1 MSPEGV
7 KLYHENRFDKIRVE
21 PELSAVSRV
30 DPLVMSDGDAEL
42 MSRVQTGDRGAFA
55 VLVDRHKHRLVN
67 YLSTLTRDRD
77 RAEELA
83 QDTFIRLFESA
94 GRYDERGQLVPFL
107 FRIATN
113 LLRSEDRK
121 KRRREVLLHMFSGNG
136 HHRSDNGTSPQ
147 EELLRKEVGQRV
159 KKALAGVPL
168 RYRSPLVLREMEGW
182 SYRDIASALN
192 CREGTVKSRIHRG
205 REELR
210 RLLEP
215 YWNGGRG

>member
-1 MSPEGV
+1 
-7 KLYHENRFDKIRVE
+7 
-21 PELSAVSRV
+21 
-30 DPLVMSDGDAEL
+30 MSDGDAEL
-42 MSRVQTGDRGAFA
+42 MSRVRTGDRGAFA
-55 VLVDRHKHRLVN
+55 VLVNRHKHRLVN

-83 QDTFIRLFESA
+83 QDAFIRLFESA
-94 GRYDERGQLVPFL
+94 DGYEERGQLVPFL

-121 KRRREVLLHMFSGNG
+121 RRRREVLLHMFSRNG
-136 HHRSDNGTSPQ
+136 HRNENGTNPQ
-147 EELLRKEVGQRV
+147 EELLRKEVGLRV
-159 KKALAGVPL
+159 TEALAGVPL

>member
-1 MSPEGV
+1 MGPEGI

-30 DPLVMSDGDAEL
+30 DPFVMSDGDAEL